1 MSTLIPQSSATNP
14 DWLIPRIEYIP
25 SDLKAIPAGVWKAE
39 PRVGQPGKFNKA
51 PRHPKGY
58 KLSVRQPE
66 TFVTLAEAIIGYSKG
81 DFTGIGIL
89 LKGEQLVGID
99 IDDYEEA
106 FKANPKLRKWFEHL
120 LRSENPPYVEYSP
133 SRKGLRIFLRGKLPS
148 KGRKFGSLEIYDD
161 VRFLTVTGHV
171 YPGLTSAPKELPYRQ
186 DIVDEFLTLFPSKAA
201 GQPSGKSTG
210 SPGVA
215 DPDIVKAIAESVSVI
230 MPKQWAGDWR
240 NAGRNY
246 PSQSESDYAV
256 LGQLLKQAVL
266 AGVSEDDLQPT
277 ILEAFKL
284 SGAYTPDRERKAV
297 NHGIPS
303 LIAEW
308 KAAPKLDPITAA
320 LTGRPERS
328 TAVAA
333 LRIPEVSRAAITL
346 PIISQF
352 QIDPTDSGN
361 ATWLHRWLGGRIRWV
376 YELNHWLYFEE
387 GGGWI
392 HKTEAEMARLC
403 ELGIR
408 NLGAVGITQIPQ
420 EDMKRFAAH
429 IQRSLNAKLL
439 MNALSL
445 LRGQPEV
452 QIRVSELDSDDML
465 LGLRGGLVLDLRT
478 GLVRNQLPSDL
489 ITKTVG
495 CEYEPAA
502 QCPLFDAFL
511 ISIFSGNRDLIDFL
525 QRWVGYLLTGLTKE
539 QQVLFAYGLG
549 ANGKSVLFSI
559 LAALLDD
566 YVVSAPMETF
576 MYRSGE
582 AAKSYLIARLAG
594 ARFVLANETEDGHR
608 LAESLIKELTGGE
621 TIAAAHKYGHPFE
634 FKPKFKVAIVGN
646 HKPIVKGTDTGF
658 WRRIQML
665 PFSRTFTPTEQ
676 DPDLTMKLKGEL
688 SGILNW
694 AIKGCEMWQKE
705 GRISMPPIM
714 RDEVEKYRSESDL
727 IGQWIDENC
736 IVSTGEQTRASDLFL
751 SYRNWCDANGHRPG
765 SQTTLGRR
773 LSERGFLK
781 DKGSTV
787 TWSGIGLKQR
797 TIL

>member
-1 MSTLIPQSSATNP
+1 MKTLGELPPSGAP
-14 DWLIPRIEYIP
+14 DWLKPRVENLPI
-25 SDLKAIPAGVWKAE
+25 DLTMVPAGVWRAE
-39 PRVGQPGKFNKA
+39 PREGQKGKFNKA

-58 KLSVRQPE
+58 KLSVTRPE
-66 TFVTLAEAIIGYSKG
+66 TFVTLTEAFIGYSKG
-81 DFTGIGIL
+81 EFTGIGIL
-89 LKGEQLVGID
+89 LRGEQLVGID
-99 IDDYEEA
+99 IDDYEQA
-106 FKANPKLRKWFEHL
+106 FKTNPKLRNWFEHM
-120 LRSENPPYVEYSP
+120 LRSDNPPYIEYSP
-133 SRKGLRIFLRGKLPS
+133 SRKGLRIFLRGKLPDR
-148 KGRKFGSLEIYDD
+148 GRKSGSLEIYDD

-171 YPGLTSAPKELPYRQ
+171 YPGLTLVPNELAYRQ
-186 DIVDEFLTLFPSKAA
+186 DIVDEFLTFFPLKAGPSQSK
-201 GQPSGKSTG
+201 KSTSYSG
-210 SPGVA
+210 RA
-215 DPDIVKAIAESVSVI
+215 DPSIVKAIAETVSVI
-230 MPKQWAGDWR
+230 MPRQWAGDWE
-240 NAGRNY
+240 NARRSY

-256 LGQLLKQAVL
+256 LGQLLKQALL
-266 AGVSEDDLQPT
+266 AGVSEENLELT
-277 ILEAFKL
+277 VLEAFKL
-284 SGAYTPDRERKAV
+284 SEAYTPDRERKAA
-297 NHGIPS
+297 NYGIPR
-303 LIAEW
+303 LIDEW
-308 KAAPKLDPITAA
+308 RAAPKLDPITAA

-328 TAVAA
+328 TTVAA
-333 LRIPEVSRAAITL
+333 LRIPEVSKAAITL
-346 PIISQF
+346 PISSQF

-361 ATWLHRWLGGRIRWV
+361 ATWLHRWLGGSIRWV
-376 YELNHWLYFEE
+376 YELNNWLYFEK

-465 LGLRGGLVLDLRT
+465 LGLRGGLALDLRT

-489 ITKTVG
+489 ITKTIG

-502 QCPLFDAFL
+502 QCPLFEAFL

-608 LAESLIKELTGGE
+608 LAESLIKQLTGGE
-621 TIAAAHKYGHPFE
+621 TIAAAHKYGHTFE

-665 PFSRTFTPTEQ
+665 PFSRTFTPAEQ
-676 DPDLTMKLKGEL
+676 DPDLTMKLKDEL

-736 IVSTGEQTRASDLFL
+736 IVSTGEQTRASELFPN
-751 SYRNWCDANGHRPG
+751 YRNWCDVNGHRPG

-781 DKGSTV
+781 NKGSTV
-787 TWSGIGLKQR
+787 TWRGIGLKQR
-797 TIL
+797 LIS